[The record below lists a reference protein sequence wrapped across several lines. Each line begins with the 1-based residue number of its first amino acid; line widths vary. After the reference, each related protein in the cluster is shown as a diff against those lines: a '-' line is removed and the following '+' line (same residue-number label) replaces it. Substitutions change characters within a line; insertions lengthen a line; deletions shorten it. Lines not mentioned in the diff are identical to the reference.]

1 MEHEKYFQYFDRAVL
16 NYYRVN
22 SHAYHLI
29 EDDMGGEIRIADN
42 WDENLGDEYPYIGY
56 KFAFRKLENNFV
68 CIAAFMPS
76 FKDKVSEKHHA
87 KWFAFHIKN
96 PSFHKLNNGFERW
109 TKRYLDGSWD
119 VMDGPKIEI
128 QRELKLINS
137 LTQTKLEQKLFKHDE
152 YRLVNYPP
160 AENSEEYTKSILE
173 LYRLVIDGM
182 EKNCLIKMAELQSIT
197 LTNEEKRL
205 NSFKELIP
213 NELESKIYKP
223 FQKINRKRMPIH
235 GIPTIGIVP
244 FAAFETFNSDLKT
257 INSALKELRN
267 LLEVNFDLD
276 SESCLRRLESLS
288 IFPKF
293 EKPPRPEFK
302 LGEALKMK
310 GKTIENIEFGE
321 TKFHKDVHA
330 GEGIN
335 IYFTDG
341 TAVSLQIGSNAYN
354 IASDHDKIKPP
365 DIHTDIMLFW
375 AEKLRKQNE
384 KE

>member
-16 NYYRVN
+16 NYYRAN

-29 EDDMGGEIRIADN
+29 EDDMGGEIRISDN
-42 WDENLGDEYPYIGY
+42 WDENLSEEHPYIEF

-76 FKDKVSEKHHA
+76 FKDKISEKDHA
-87 KWFAFHIKN
+87 KWIAFYIKN
-96 PSFHKLNNGFERW
+96 PSFHKVNKGFERW

-119 VMDGPKIEI
+119 VMDGPKIGI

-137 LTQTKLEQKLFKHDE
+137 ITETKLNHKLFKQDE
-152 YRLVNYPP
+152 YRLVNYPA

-173 LYRLVIDGM
+173 LYRLVIDGI
-182 EKNCLIKMAELQSIT
+182 EKNCLIKIAKEQNIT
-197 LTNEEKRL
+197 LKDEGKRL
-205 NSFKELIP
+205 NSFKEIIP
-213 NELESKIYKP
+213 SNLQSEIYTP
-223 FQKINRKRMPIH
+223 FHKINRKRMPIH
-235 GIPTIGIVP
+235 GIPSKGITP
-244 FAAFETFNSDLKT
+244 YAAFETFNSDLED
-257 INSALKELRN
+257 IFSALKELKN
-267 LLEVNFDLD
+267 LFEIVFDLD
-276 SESCLRRLESLS
+276 SESCLQRLESLS

-293 EKPPRPEFK
+293 DKPPRPEFK
-302 LGEALKMK
+302 LEEALKMK
-310 GKTIENIEFGE
+310 GKTIESIEFGE

-354 IASDHDKIKPP
+354 IASKYNEINPP

-375 AEKLRKQNE
+375 AEKLRKKNE
-384 KE
+384 KK